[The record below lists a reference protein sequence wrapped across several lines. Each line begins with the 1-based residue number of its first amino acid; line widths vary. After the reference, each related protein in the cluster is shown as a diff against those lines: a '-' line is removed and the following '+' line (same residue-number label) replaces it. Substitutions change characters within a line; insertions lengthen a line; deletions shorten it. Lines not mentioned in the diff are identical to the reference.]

1 MCNNINLTFSVISL
15 GKSMRENIIPTLL
28 LIIGFV
34 ILFIYLTIGYILPFG
49 IHHIILFIVALVGIT
64 LFWEFLEYTQNYSWR
79 IDERFLGR
87 TDSFYSSSF
96 IINIYINLLGE
107 FKKILNLKILKL

>member
-1 MCNNINLTFSVISL
+1 MLYI
-15 GKSMRENIIPTLL
+15 
-28 LIIGFV
+28 
-34 ILFIYLTIGYILPFG
+34 FIYLTIGYILPFG

-64 LFWEFLEYTQNYSWR
+64 LFWKFLEYTQNYSWR

-96 IINIYINLLGE
+96 IVNIYINLLGE
-107 FKKILNLKILKL
+107 FKKILNLKILKLWETK